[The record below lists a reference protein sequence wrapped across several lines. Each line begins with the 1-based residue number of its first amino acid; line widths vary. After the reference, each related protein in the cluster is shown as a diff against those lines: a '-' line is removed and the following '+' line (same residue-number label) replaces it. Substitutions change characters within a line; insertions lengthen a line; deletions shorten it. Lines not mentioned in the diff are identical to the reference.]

1 MVAPKPEILRSLRLV
16 TGWGV
21 GVSRELRE
29 LRGEAEENW
38 RVALEGHGAATRI
51 RPEVFSS
58 WQRSSLSV
66 PVTLREAPMLSPEV
80 AQQSFAQSRL
90 GRACQVILDDL
101 REVTAA
107 GDYVAA
113 ITDEMVTIT
122 WMAGGRKMLRHAD
135 DVRFTLGGR
144 WNEESVGTNALAL
157 AHKLEHPSMVF
168 SAEHY
173 APMVH
178 DWVCY
183 SAPILDPSTGHSLGV
198 IDVSS
203 LWSKANPSVMTMVRA
218 LARNVEYELAR
229 DNAERHGPV
238 IDSSTP
244 QLRLRLLGDNAVTL
258 NARPVKVSPRQIEI
272 LCILALYDRGLSLD
286 QLTAF
291 LYGDHP
297 ISVAT
302 VKAEVSHLRSVLGD
316 VISSRPY
323 RLNARV
329 DADHVRVLNALR
341 HGDLAS
347 AVTSYSGSLLATS
360 ESPEITTTRHQ
371 IDVAIRD
378 AVERSGSAEL
388 MYQLSNAVPDDPY
401 LATLAAELMKL
412 GDARRGLTISRISS
426 PLN

>member
-1 MVAPKPEILRSLRLV
+1 MVTPKPRIVDDSWVV

-29 LRGEAEENW
+29 RRGEAEENW
-38 RVALEGHGAATRI
+38 RVAVEGHESPDRI

-58 WQRSSLSV
+58 WQRSALSV
-66 PVTLREAPMLSPEV
+66 PVTLTEAPLVSPEET
-80 AQQSFAQSRL
+80 QQSFAQSRL
-90 GRACQVILDDL
+90 GQACQVILDDL
-101 REVTAA
+101 REVTTA

-122 WMAGGRKMLRHAD
+122 WMAGGRRMLRHAD

-157 AHKLEHPSMVF
+157 AHKLEHPAMVF

-183 SAPILDPSTGHSLGV
+183 SAPILDPATGHSLGV

-203 LWSKANPSVMTMVRA
+203 LWSKSNPSVLTMVRA

-229 DNAERHGPV
+229 DHAAHFGPP
-238 IDSSTP
+238 IDSATP
-244 QLRLRLLGDNAVTL
+244 QLRLRLLGDCAVTL
-258 NARPVKVSPRQIEI
+258 NARPVKVSPRQAEI

-291 LYGDHP
+291 LYGDQP

-302 VKAEVSHLRSVLGD
+302 VKAEVSHLRSVLGN

-329 DADHVRVLNALR
+329 DADHVRVLHALR
-341 HGDLAS
+341 HGDLAE
-347 AVTSYSGSLLATS
+347 AVTSYKGSLLVSS
-360 ESPEITTTRHQ
+360 ESPEIVTTRHQ

-388 MYQLSNAVPDDPY
+388 MFQLSNAAPDDPY
-401 LATLAAELMKL
+401 LATLAAELMKH
-412 GDARRGLTISRISS
+412 GDARRGLTLSRIAEQ
-426 PLN
+426 

>member
-1 MVAPKPEILRSLRLV
+1 MRAHS
-16 TGWGV
+16 
-21 GVSRELRE
+21 
-29 LRGEAEENW
+29 EENW
-38 RVALEGHGAATRI
+38 RVSFQEHGSADHI

-58 WQRSSLSV
+58 WQRSSVSV
-66 PVTLREAPMLSPEV
+66 PVDLREAPLASPEET
-80 AQQSFAQSRL
+80 QQSFVQSRL
-90 GRACQVILDDL
+90 GQACQVILDDL
-101 REVTAA
+101 REVTAE

-122 WMAGGRKMLRHAD
+122 WVAGGRKMLRHAD
-135 DVRFTLGGR
+135 DVHFTLGGR
-144 WNEESVGTNALAL
+144 WNEASVGTNALAL
-157 AHKLEHPSMVF
+157 AQKLERPSTIF

-183 SAPILDPSTGHSLGV
+183 SAPILDPTTGHSLGV

-203 LWSKANPSVMTMVRA
+203 LWSKSNPSVMTMVRA

-229 DNAERHGPV
+229 DSGHAA

-244 QLRLRLLGDNAVTL
+244 QLRLRLLGDASVTL
-258 NARPVKVSPRQIEI
+258 NAKPLRISPRQTEI
-272 LCILALYDRGLSLD
+272 LCILALYERGLSLD

-302 VKAEVSHLRSVLGD
+302 VKAEVSHLRSLLGD
-316 VISSRPY
+316 VVSSRPY

-341 HGDLAS
+341 HGDLTEAVAS
-347 AVTSYSGSLLATS
+347 YRGSLLAAS
-360 ESPEITTTRHQ
+360 ESPEIVTTRYQ
-371 IDVAIRD
+371 IDVAILD

-388 MYQLSNAVPDDPY
+388 MFQLSDTSPDDPY
-401 LATLAAELMKL
+401 LATRAAQLMAHS
-412 GDARRGLTISRISS
+412 DPRRGLSVSRTQIRS
-426 PLN
+426 N

>member
-1 MVAPKPEILRSLRLV
+1 
-16 TGWGV
+16 
-21 GVSRELRE
+21 VSRELRD

-38 RVALEGHGAATRI
+38 RVAVEGQGSAKRI

-58 WQRSSLSV
+58 WQRSALSV
-66 PVTLREAPMLSPEV
+66 PVTLREAPLASPEV
-80 AQQSFAQSRL
+80 TQQSFAQSRL
-90 GRACQVILDDL
+90 GQACQVILDDL
-101 REVTAA
+101 RDVTQA

-122 WMAGGRKMLRHAD
+122 WVAGGRKMLRHAD
-135 DVRFTLGGR
+135 DVHFTLGGC

-157 AHKLEHPSMVF
+157 AHKLERPSTVF

-173 APMVH
+173 SPMVH

-183 SAPILDPSTGHSLGV
+183 SAPILDPTTGHSLGV

-203 LWSKANPSVMTMVRA
+203 LWSKSNPSVMTMVRA

-229 DNAERHGPV
+229 DDRAEHGTATNSP
-238 IDSSTP
+238 IP
-244 QLRLRLLGDNAVTL
+244 QLRLRFLGDSRVAL
-258 NARPVKVSPRQIEI
+258 NARPVKVSPRQSEI
-272 LCILALYDRGLSLD
+272 LCILALYERGLSLD

-291 LYGDHP
+291 LYGDQP

-302 VKAEVSHLRSVLGD
+302 VKAEVSHLRSLLGD

-323 RLNARV
+323 RLKARV

-341 HGDLAS
+341 HGDLVG
-347 AVTSYSGSLLATS
+347 AVTSYRGSLLAAS
-360 ESPEITTTRHQ
+360 ESPEVATTRHQ
-371 IDVAIRD
+371 IDVAIRE

-388 MYQLSNAVPDDPY
+388 MFQLSNAVPDDPY
-401 LATLAAELMKL
+401 LATLAAELMKH
-412 GDARRGLTISRISS
+412 GDARRGLSISRISS
-426 PLN
+426 PSS

>member
-1 MVAPKPEILRSLRLV
+1 MN
-16 TGWGV
+16 
-21 GVSRELRE
+21 RELRD
-29 LRGEAEENW
+29 LRGEAQENW
-38 RVALEGHGAATRI
+38 RVAIEGQGSASRI

-58 WQRSSLSV
+58 WQRSALTV
-66 PVTLREAPMLSPEV
+66 PVDLREAPLLSPEV
-80 AQQSFAQSRL
+80 TQQSFTQSRL
-90 GRACQVILDDL
+90 GQACQVILDDL
-101 REVTAA
+101 REVTLA

-135 DVRFTLGGR
+135 DVRFTLGGC

-157 AHKLEHPSMVF
+157 AHKLEHPSTVF

-183 SAPILDPSTGHSLGV
+183 SAPILDPTSGHSLGV
-198 IDVSS
+198 IDVSA
-203 LWSKANPSVMTMVRA
+203 LWSKSNVSVMAMVRA

-229 DNAERHGPV
+229 DHRAANITP
-238 IDSSTP
+238 IDSSSAH
-244 QLRLRLLGDNAVTL
+244 LRLRLLGESRVTL
-258 NARPVKVSPRQIEI
+258 NQRPVKLSPRQTEI
-272 LCILALYDRGLSLD
+272 LCILALYERGLSLD

-291 LYGDHP
+291 LYGDQP

-302 VKAEVSHLRSVLGD
+302 VKSEVSHLRSLLGN

-341 HGDLAS
+341 HGDLTS
-347 AVTSYSGSLLATS
+347 AVTSYKGSLLAAS
-360 ESPEITTTRHQ
+360 ECPEIVITRHQ
-371 IDVAIRD
+371 IDVAIRE

-388 MYQLSNAVPDDPY
+388 MFELSNAVPDDPY
-401 LATLAAELMKL
+401 LATLAAELMKH
-412 GDARRGLTISRISS
+412 GDARRGLSISRTSNPS
-426 PLN
+426 G

>member
-1 MVAPKPEILRSLRLV
+1 MN
-16 TGWGV
+16 
-21 GVSRELRE
+21 RELRD
-29 LRGEAEENW
+29 LRADTEENW
-38 RVALEGHGAATRI
+38 RVAVEGQGSADRI

-58 WQRSSLSV
+58 WQRSALSV
-66 PVTLREAPMLSPEV
+66 PVDLREAPLASPETT
-80 AQQSFAQSRL
+80 QQSFAQSRL
-90 GRACQVILDDL
+90 GQACQVILDDL

-135 DVRFTLGGR
+135 DVRFTLGGC

-157 AHKLEHPSMVF
+157 AHKLEHPSTVF

-173 APMVH
+173 SPMVH

-183 SAPILDPSTGHSLGV
+183 SAPILDPATGHSLGV

-203 LWSKANPSVMTMVRA
+203 LWSKSNPSVMTMVRA

-229 DNAERHGPV
+229 DLGQGHGA

-244 QLRLRLLGDNAVTL
+244 QLRLRLLGDNCVTL
-258 NARPVKVSPRQIEI
+258 NARPVKLSPRQTEI
-272 LCILALYDRGLSLD
+272 LCILALYERGLSLD

-291 LYGDHP
+291 LYGDQP

-302 VKAEVSHLRSVLGD
+302 VRAEVSHLRSLLGD

-323 RLNARV
+323 RLIARV
-329 DADHVRVLNALR
+329 DADHVRVLKSLR
-341 HGDLAS
+341 HGDLAG
-347 AVTSYSGSLLATS
+347 AVTSYTGSLLATS
-360 ESPEITTTRHQ
+360 ESPEIATTRHQ
-371 IDVAIRD
+371 IDVAIHE

-388 MYQLSNAVPDDPY
+388 MFQLSNAVPDDPY
-401 LATLAAELMKL
+401 LATLAAELMKH
-412 GDARRGLTISRISS
+412 GDPRRGLSISRTSS
-426 PLN
+426 PSN

>member
-1 MVAPKPEILRSLRLV
+1 M
-16 TGWGV
+16 
-21 GVSRELRE
+21 
-29 LRGEAEENW
+29 RGEAEENW
-38 RVALEGHGAATRI
+38 RVALEGQGSATTV

-66 PVTLREAPMLSPEV
+66 PVTLRGAPLLSPEE

-90 GRACQVILDDL
+90 GRASQVILDDL

-113 ITDEMVTIT
+113 ITDEMVTIA

-135 DVRFTLGGR
+135 DVHFTLGGR

-183 SAPILDPSTGHSLGV
+183 SAPILDPATGHSLGV

-203 LWSKANPSVMTMVRA
+203 LWSRSNPSVMTMVRA

-229 DNAERHGPV
+229 DNGERHASV
-238 IDSSTP
+238 IDSMTP
-244 QLRLRLLGDNAVTL
+244 HLRLRLLGDNAVVL
-258 NARPVKVSPRQIEI
+258 NGNTVKVSPRQTEI

-291 LYGDHP
+291 LYGDQP

-302 VKAEVSHLRSVLGD
+302 VKAEVSHLRSLLGD

-329 DADHVRVLNALR
+329 DADHVRVLEALR
-341 HGDLAS
+341 HGDLAG
-347 AVTSYSGSLLATS
+347 AVTLYKGSLLVTS
-360 ESPEITTTRHQ
+360 ESPGIATTRHQ

-378 AVERSGSAEL
+378 AVDRSGSAEL
-388 MYQLSNAVPDDPY
+388 MFQLSNAAPDDRY
-401 LATLAAELMKL
+401 LATRATELMKHS
-412 GDARRGLTISRISS
+412 DARRGLTISRISS